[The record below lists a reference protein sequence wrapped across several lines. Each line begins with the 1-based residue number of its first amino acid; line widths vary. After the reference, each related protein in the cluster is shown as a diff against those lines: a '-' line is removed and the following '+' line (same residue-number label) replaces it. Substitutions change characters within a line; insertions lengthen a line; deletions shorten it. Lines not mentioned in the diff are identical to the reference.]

1 ENGSIHFGSSAEI
14 TPPMPSQRTNR
25 HTGYGTTSSRIAA
38 IARGTGEVDAVY
50 HIALDAL
57 QSAVEDAGSAQQKND
72 LSECTRQGRL
82 RPYDELASTLA
93 TW

>member
-1 ENGSIHFGSSAEI
+1 MSRSPLPHLVAGTAE
-14 TPPMPSQRTNR
+14 PMP
-25 HTGYGTTSSRIAA
+25 SRIAA
-38 IARGTGEVDAVY
+38 IARGIGEVDVVY

-57 QSAVEDAGSAQQKND
+57 QSPVEDAGSAQEKND
-72 LSECTRQGRL
+72 FSECVRQGRL